1 MLSALGLL
9 CCAALFCLGPT
20 VSANFAGSFFTGC
33 SYPHRCHHGSL
44 CSPRRL
50 ASQSTGLK
58 AVATLAGN
66 NLNADSWTARQQVT
80 FRNNVSQFTAERAL
94 LEHVGPCGGP
104 PEVEALAIGRNC
116 DSGIFAARGGV
127 RVAAPAT
134 EVFERFV
141 DPVENQ
147 RMFER
152 TIVKVNLRRLIQR
165 DDVAKTRLYEV
176 SKTGRWRILGV
187 PWTSDSTV
195 YALEDWQSFKIEF
208 HLKEPG
214 MMQHLSGFWQVI
226 PVSEQETLI
235 FYYTEAVPAFPVP
248 QFLQAAASR
257 FVKALQYELLQDVRN
272 YFANL

>member
-1 MLSALGLL
+1 MLSALVLLFCPALL
-9 CCAALFCLGPT
+9 CLWPN
-20 VSANFAGSFFTGC
+20 VSAAFRGSFFAGC
-33 SYPHRCHHGSL
+33 SYPDRCHHGSL
-44 CSPRRL
+44 CSPRWL
-50 ASQSTGLK
+50 ASQLTG
-58 AVATLAGN
+58 
-66 NLNADSWTARQQVT
+66 LNADSWTARQQAT
-80 FRNNVSQFTAERAL
+80 FRNNVSQFTAEWAL
-94 LEHVGPCGGP
+94 LEHAGPCGGP
-104 PEVEALAIGRNC
+104 PEVEALAIGKNR
-116 DSGIFAARGGV
+116 DSGIFAARGSV

-134 EVFERFV
+134 EVFERFA

-152 TIVKVNLRRLIQR
+152 TIVKVNFRKIIRR

-226 PVSEQETLI
+226 PVSEQETLV
-235 FYYTEAVPAFPVP
+235 FYYTEAVPAFSVP
-248 QFLQAAASR
+248 QFLQTAASR
-257 FVKALQYELLQDVRN
+257 FVKALQYELLEDVRN
-272 YFANL
+272 YFANIA